1 MKKNVD
7 KFIWRAKDNKII
19 SCDETNKVLNEN
31 FNEIENVIQSAYDDA
46 VLIDCDETHFKN
58 TISDPFDVKF
68 LSFAQLLEFI
78 NILPPVNSCFF
89 GLSGKKRP
97 PKI

>member
-31 FNEIENVIQSAYDDA
+31 YNEIKTIIQNAFDDA
-46 VLIDCDETHFKN
+46 VLINCDEKDFKN
-58 TISDPFDVKF
+58 KIID
-68 LSFAQLLEFI
+68 LINNIEFS
-78 NILPPVNSCFF
+78 L
-89 GLSGKKRP
+89 GRK
-97 PKI
+97 

>member
-31 FNEIENVIQSAYDDA
+31 YNEIKTVIQSAYDDA
-46 VLIDCDETHFKN
+46 VLIDCDEKDFKN
-58 TISDPFDVKF
+58 KIIDLVDKI
-68 LSFAQLLEFI
+68 EFS
-78 NILPPVNSCFF
+78 L
-89 GLSGKKRP
+89 GRK
-97 PKI
+97 

>member
-31 FNEIENVIQSAYDDA
+31 YNEIKIVIQSAFDDA
-46 VLIDCDETHFKN
+46 VLMDCDEKDFKN
-58 TISDPFDVKF
+58 KNIELVNNI
-68 LSFAQLLEFI
+68 EFS
-78 NILPPVNSCFF
+78 L
-89 GLSGKKRP
+89 GRK
-97 PKI
+97 

>member
-31 FNEIENVIQSAYDDA
+31 YNEIKTVIQNAFDDA
-46 VLIDCDETHFKN
+46 VLMNCDEKAFKN
-58 TISDPFDVKF
+58 KIIDLVNNI
-68 LSFAQLLEFI
+68 EFS
-78 NILPPVNSCFF
+78 L
-89 GLSGKKRP
+89 GRK
-97 PKI
+97 

>member
-31 FNEIENVIQSAYDDA
+31 YNEIKTVIQNAFDDA
-46 VLIDCDETHFKN
+46 VLIDCDEKDFKN
-58 TISDPFDVKF
+58 KIIDLVNNI
-68 LSFAQLLEFI
+68 EFS
-78 NILPPVNSCFF
+78 L
-89 GLSGKKRP
+89 GRK
-97 PKI
+97 

>member
-31 FNEIENVIQSAYDDA
+31 YNEIKIVIQSAFDDA
-46 VLIDCDETHFKN
+46 VLMDCDEKDFKN
-58 TISDPFDVKF
+58 KIIELVNNI
-68 LSFAQLLEFI
+68 EFS
-78 NILPPVNSCFF
+78 L
-89 GLSGKKRP
+89 GRK
-97 PKI
+97 

>member
-31 FNEIENVIQSAYDDA
+31 YNEIKTIVQNAFDDA
-46 VLIDCDETHFKN
+46 VLINCDEKDFKN
-58 TISDPFDVKF
+58 KIIDLVNNI
-68 LSFAQLLEFI
+68 EFS
-78 NILPPVNSCFF
+78 L
-89 GLSGKKRP
+89 GRK
-97 PKI
+97 